1 MVKRGV
7 LGDFEGP
14 GDDKDWIILEE
25 VQRQARVSF
34 AELGRKAD
42 LSPPAAAERLR
53 RLEDAGVIR
62 GYHADVAP
70 DRLGLAM
77 TVLIEMRVPRAQ
89 YERFHKAAARLP
101 WILECHH
108 VSGGAAFVLKA
119 AVPDVTGLELLVGHL
134 SQFGDTST
142 SLVMSTVVGRR
153 EFRRDGRPAA
163 SRSTA

>member
-7 LGDFEGP
+7 LGDFESP
-14 GDDKDWIILEE
+14 GDEKDWVLLEE
-25 VQRQARVSF
+25 VQRNARVSF

-42 LSPPAAAERLR
+42 LSAPAAAERLR
-53 RLEDAGVIR
+53 RLEDAGVVR

-70 DRLGLAM
+70 DRLGLGM
-77 TVLIEMRVPRAQ
+77 TVLIEMRVPRAH
-89 YERFHKAAARLP
+89 YERFQRAMARLP

-134 SQFGDTST
+134 SQFGETAT

-153 EFRRDGRPAA
+153 EFTRAARP
-163 SRSTA
+163 STRG